1 MDLFGVRSQQEAK
14 VPENHQA
21 LDVVCVTPVE
31 GLVKR
36 GSQAGQRGLGIPVE
50 GGKGFCRLK
59 SVALDIGGHASP
71 VNMAHELSPPE
82 NLAHESLHGVEGCRS

>member
-14 VPENHQA
+14 VPEDHQA
-21 LDVVCVTPVE
+21 LDVMRVTTVE

-50 GGKGFCRLK
+50 GGKGFGGLK
-59 SVALDIGGHASP
+59 RVALEVGGHASP
-71 VNMAHELSPPE
+71 VNVAYELSPPE
-82 NLAHESLHGVEGCRS
+82 NLAHESLHGVEGCCS